1 MKLILTLGL
10 LLNTLIVAAQ
20 TLNLKKNYERMLS
33 QMNKNAQIKRYLS
46 DSTENATFT
55 DIYDSDNPMDP
66 LDIDTKKS
74 LISKTY
80 FFNGIGG
87 FKYESQNNRKKN
99 FITWNTYFRY
109 TGENPVSFIIYYIF
123 VWHFFRNL
131 EEVKNNYIEEEVNC
145 TLASQSAA
153 FLRYDCGLSLDEIK
167 GEKITIE
174 NIEKIEIKPDFYFDG
189 KTKVNVVEEMGS
201 TSTARENI
209 KYITNATDNPM
220 DLLVKFEGDVFFMK
234 SGELSFEKRFSKF
247 YINNIDLITAKNF
260 RENDDNLRV
269 LQQSEDSKTGNYIF
283 SFNNEKTDGNQVV
296 NSTCV
301 ITKNENGLYDLECEP
316 PIPFNSNIKDEV
328 GIGVEENNKNSA
340 INLNLGNNK
349 EYYVILTNKTERP
362 ALYWKKS
369 SGLSG
374 GAIAGIVIVCILTLV
389 VISLLI
395 IFLKRK
401 NKKEEEK
408 HSNMPIDTTASSFE
422 INKDED

>member
-10 LLNTLIVAAQ
+10 LLNTLIVGAQ
-20 TLNLKKNYERMLS
+20 TLNLKKNKERMFS
-33 QMNKNAQIKRYLS
+33 QIYKYAQIKRYLS

-87 FKYESQNNRKKN
+87 FKHESQNNRKKN

-109 TGENPVSFIIYYIF
+109 TGDNPVSFIIYYIF

-145 TLASQSAA
+145 TLGIWSAA
-153 FLRYDCGLSLDEIK
+153 FLGYDCGLNLDEIK
-167 GEKITIE
+167 GEKITSE

-209 KYITNATDNPM
+209 KYITNVTDNPM

-247 YINNIDLITAKNF
+247 YINNIDLITAEKF

-269 LQQSEDSKTGNYIF
+269 LQQSEDAKTGNYIF
-283 SFNNEKTDGNQVV
+283 SFNNEKKDGNQVV
-296 NSTCV
+296 NSACV
-301 ITKNENGLYDLECEP
+301 ITKNENGLYDL
-316 PIPFNSNIKDEV
+316 
-328 GIGVEENNKNSA
+328 
-340 INLNLGNNK
+340 
-349 EYYVILTNKTERP
+349 
-362 ALYWKKS
+362 
-369 SGLSG
+369 
-374 GAIAGIVIVCILTLV
+374 
-389 VISLLI
+389 
-395 IFLKRK
+395 
-401 NKKEEEK
+401 
-408 HSNMPIDTTASSFE
+408 
-422 INKDED
+422 